1 MMDRVRHDIGYV
13 LILCLSYLNFLF
25 LIPLAFLGGEPFAS
39 YHIRQGF
46 ALFLVEVSGA
56 VLIELIDIPA
66 RGYFSPV
73 VMPLFVFFVAIL
85 TIWGII
91 LVLQGRQEKIL
102 WLNELAD
109 KLKI

>member
-25 LIPLAFLGGEPFAS
+25 LIPLAFLGSEDFAA

-46 ALFLVEVSGA
+46 ALFLIEVFGA
-56 VLIELIDIPA
+56 VIISILDIPA

-73 VMPLFVFFVAIL
+73 VMPLFVFLVAIL
-85 TIWGII
+85 AIWGII

-102 WLNELAD
+102 WLNDLAD
-109 KLKI
+109 RLKI